1 VALGL
6 ISRVVPAA
14 ELESFTRDYALGIA
28 ANAPM
33 TITAVKSVVN
43 ELTKDE
49 SRRDMA
55 TARELVMR
63 CFDSRDFKEGR
74 AAFKEKRKPIFVGA

>member
-1 VALGL
+1 
-6 ISRVVPAA
+6 
-14 ELESFTRDYALGIA
+14 
-28 ANAPM
+28 M

-63 CFDSRDFKEGR
+63 CFDSGDFKEGR